1 MPLKDQSGWENS
13 CPLIDAVISFI
24 DDYTCQ
30 SNKNEAG
37 ECLRKLE
44 RIREIN
50 DGIRTWGNEQW
61 DLLDDAKR
69 EIDRLESIIGDLRYE
84 IRAISNP

>member
-24 DDYTCQ
+24 DNNTCYN
-30 SNKNEAG
+30 NKTEAG
-37 ECLRKLE
+37 ECSRKLE

-69 EIDRLESIIGDLRYE
+69 EIDRLESIIGDLKYE
-84 IRAISNP
+84 IRELQK